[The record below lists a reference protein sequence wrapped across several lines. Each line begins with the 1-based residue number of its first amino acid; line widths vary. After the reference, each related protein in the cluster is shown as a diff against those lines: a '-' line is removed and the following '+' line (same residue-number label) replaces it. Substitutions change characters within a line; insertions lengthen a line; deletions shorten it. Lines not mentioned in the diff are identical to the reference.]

1 MTLHHSKE
9 QDRSPM
15 AGTSDAM
22 AAMQMGDAEMMTG
35 GPHSDLICFSLI
47 IFTHD

>member
-1 MTLHHSKE
+1 
-9 QDRSPM
+9 
-15 AGTSDAM
+15 
-22 AAMQMGDAEMMTG
+22 MGDAEMMTG